1 MHALPLPETFDRKAV
16 SAFARTLLDHRGADA
31 VLDAS
36 GVARMGTLAVELLI
50 AARKQW
56 RADGKTLS
64 IRDAS
69 DPFLTTI
76 QAVGASV
83 QLLQTGGPT

>member
-36 GVARMGTLAVELLI
+36 PVRRMGTLAVEMLI
-50 AARKQW
+50 SARKQW
-56 RADGKTLS
+56 QADGRSLT
-64 IRDAS
+64 IREAS
-69 DPFLTTI
+69 DPFLTTLE
-76 QAVGASV
+76 AVGATV
-83 QLLQTGGPT
+83 DLLQTGGPA

>member
-36 GVARMGTLAVELLI
+36 EVQRMGTLAVEMLI
-50 AARKQW
+50 SARKQW
-56 RADGKTLS
+56 QMDGKTLS

-69 DPFLTTI
+69 DPFLSAI
-76 QAVGASV
+76 EAVGASV
-83 QLLQTGGPT
+83 DHIQTGGPA

>member
-36 GVARMGTLAVELLI
+36 QVRRMGTLAVEMLI
-50 AARKQW
+50 SARKQW
-56 RADGKTLS
+56 QADGRSLT
-64 IRDAS
+64 IREAS
-69 DPFLTTI
+69 DPFLTTLE
-76 QAVGASV
+76 AVGASV
-83 QLLQTGGPT
+83 DLLQTGGPA

>member
-1 MHALPLPETFDRKAV
+1 
-16 SAFARTLLDHRGADA
+16 
-31 VLDAS
+31 
-36 GVARMGTLAVELLI
+36 MGTLAVELLI

-56 RADGKTLS
+56 QADGKTLS

-83 QLLQTGGPT
+83 QLLQTGGPA